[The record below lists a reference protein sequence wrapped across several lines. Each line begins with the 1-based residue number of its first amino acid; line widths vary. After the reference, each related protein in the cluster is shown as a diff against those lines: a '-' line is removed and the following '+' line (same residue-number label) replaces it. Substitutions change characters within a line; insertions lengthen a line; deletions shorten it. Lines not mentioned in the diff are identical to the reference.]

1 MTLIIGSKLNRW
13 TVLSESLRVNGRSYI
28 RCKCECGTVKKV
40 HANDLRR
47 GKSRSCGCLQVETTK
62 ARFNKSLNR

>member
-1 MTLIIGSKLNRW
+1 MKIAIGSKLNRW

-28 RCKCECGTVKKV
+28 RCKCECGTTKKV
-40 HANDLRR
+40 HIADLKA
-47 GKSRSCGCLQVETTK
+47 GKSKSCGCLQIEATK